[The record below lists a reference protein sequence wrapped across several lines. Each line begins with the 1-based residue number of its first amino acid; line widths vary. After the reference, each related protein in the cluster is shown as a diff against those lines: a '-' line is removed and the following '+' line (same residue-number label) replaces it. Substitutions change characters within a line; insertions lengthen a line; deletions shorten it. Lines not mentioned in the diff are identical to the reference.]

1 MAVNYALRIRNAM
14 KRLGTYRP
22 EYENAI
28 GILAQLQRQYD
39 TLTERYEREGMRF
52 EVETSMGSK
61 KAPIVTTLESLRK
74 DVLAYMGALG
84 LTPAGAKKIDGARAA
99 PEAQASPLE
108 EMLAKLGSIG

>member
-52 EVETSMGSK
+52 
-61 KAPIVTTLESLRK
+61 
-74 DVLAYMGALG
+74 
-84 LTPAGAKKIDGARAA
+84 
-99 PEAQASPLE
+99 
-108 EMLAKLGSIG
+108 